1 MYKGRTPKV
10 LNAWATLIAMS
21 MLVTCKVASAA
32 STLVFSY
39 PNGFS
44 GAGSAIQ
51 TAASG
56 RFSGSDIALSSGGA
70 GQHQAG
76 AAWYKTAQN
85 ITSFT
90 TDFTFQLASGLPVP
104 SIVGFTFCVQNSNST
119 TNPMGPGAVVSADTN
134 LAGYGAYDPSLGSQW
149 PIGNS
154 IAVKFDLNN
163 SGENNYRPGSSPSSI
178 GLYINGG
185 PKAALVPQ
193 NDLNSSGINL
203 YSGHIMA
210 GHIVYDG
217 SILTVTLKDTV
228 TNAQFRT
235 SWPIDIPAITKSNTA
250 WVGFTAGTIPA
261 VANNLLSWSFS
272 QGYAPRLAAPS
283 FSVAGGSYASGQS
296 VTISAPS
303 GATVYYTT
311 NGQQPTSSSS
321 KYTGPISVS
330 SSEVVQAVAI
340 GTGYTDSLVAVANYQ
355 IAPAGTPLINFPSG
369 FANASNLVT
378 ANGSA
383 VFNGSAIQLTNSSN
397 VIEAGSAWYVVPV
410 NVSSFTTNFTL
421 QLLNPRANGMTFTIQ
436 NHPPASSDS
445 SILYVSGGP
454 NAIGNNQSGLGY
466 SGSTGGTGG
475 QNAGLLSSVA
485 VIFDL
490 YSGSGNLTG
499 LYTNGAMPTGSS
511 IDMSSSGLSLHS
523 GNPLNVALAYNGT
536 TLRMTITD
544 SKTKASFSKSWT
556 IDIPSTVGG
565 STAYVGF
572 TGATGGLS
580 ATQDVVS
587 WTYSASP
594 TAVPAAPSNL
604 RVQ

>member
-1 MYKGRTPKV
+1 M
-10 LNAWATLIAMS
+10 
-21 MLVTCKVASAA
+21 
-32 STLVFSY
+32 
-39 PNGFS
+39 
-44 GAGSAIQ
+44 
-51 TAASG
+51 
-56 RFSGSDIALSSGGA
+56 
-70 GQHQAG
+70 
-76 AAWYKTAQN
+76 
-85 ITSFT
+85 
-90 TDFTFQLASGLPVP
+90 
-104 SIVGFTFCVQNSNST
+104 
-119 TNPMGPGAVVSADTN
+119 
-134 LAGYGAYDPSLGSQW
+134 
-149 PIGNS
+149 
-154 IAVKFDLNN
+154 
-163 SGENNYRPGSSPSSI
+163 
-178 GLYINGG
+178 
-185 PKAALVPQ
+185 PQ

-217 SILTVTLKDTV
+217 SILTVILQDTV

-235 SWPIDIPAITKSNTA
+235 SWPIDIPSITKSNTA

-397 VIEAGSAWYVVPV
+397 VLEAGSAWYVVPV
-410 NVSSFTTNFTL
+410 NVSSFTSNFTL

-454 NAIGNNQSGLGY
+454 HAIGNNQSGLGY
-466 SGSTGGTGG
+466 SGST
-475 QNAGLLSSVA
+475 ARE
-485 VIFDL
+485 D
-490 YSGSGNLTG
+490 
-499 LYTNGAMPTGSS
+499 
-511 IDMSSSGLSLHS
+511 
-523 GNPLNVALAYNGT
+523 
-536 TLRMTITD
+536 
-544 SKTKASFSKSWT
+544 KTR
-556 IDIPSTVGG
+556 
-565 STAYVGF
+565 GF
-572 TGATGGLS
+572 
-580 ATQDVVS
+580 
-587 WTYSASP
+587 
-594 TAVPAAPSNL
+594 
-604 RVQ
+604 